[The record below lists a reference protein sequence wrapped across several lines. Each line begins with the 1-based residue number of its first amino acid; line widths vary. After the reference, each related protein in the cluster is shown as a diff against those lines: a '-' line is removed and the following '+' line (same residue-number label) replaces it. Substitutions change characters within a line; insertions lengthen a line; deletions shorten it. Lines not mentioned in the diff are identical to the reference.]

1 MYGETETA
9 APFHLIQ
16 GGCVS
21 VEVDRQPPAP
31 SQPFTLII
39 GEVAGVAGTLFHD
52 LRRSAVRN
60 MDRAGVSQSVAMAL
74 SGHKTASVYRRY
86 RIVAEDDLREAM
98 GRVQASLTG
107 RPAGTVVPL
116 RQAAEDGS
124 R

>member
-1 MYGETETA
+1 
-9 APFHLIQ
+9 
-16 GGCVS
+16 
-21 VEVDRQPPAP
+21 
-31 SQPFTLII
+31 
-39 GEVAGVAGTLFHD
+39 
-52 LRRSAVRN
+52 
-60 MDRAGVSQSVAMAL
+60 VSQSVAMAL